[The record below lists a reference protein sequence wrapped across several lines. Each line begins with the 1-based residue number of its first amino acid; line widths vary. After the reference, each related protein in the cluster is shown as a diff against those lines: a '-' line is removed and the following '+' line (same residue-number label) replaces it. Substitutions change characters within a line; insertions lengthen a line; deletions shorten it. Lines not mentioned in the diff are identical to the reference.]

1 MTLTQKI
8 ASLTP
13 EQREKLGTVKDE
25 KALVAFAAEAGI
37 ELTEQDKKDALAYF
51 ENGVIPMSD
60 DDMDAVA
67 GGGSKN
73 SEAEAKA
80 KKDGRTYNLPGNTG
94 TLCNCAHDYKFARS
108 KTFVRPG
115 QTIDLWVYSVYLY
128 SDIKCYKCNRTF
140 ASWEHEERF

>member
-8 ASLTP
+8 ANLTP

-25 KALVAFAAEAGI
+25 AALNAFATENGI
-37 ELTEQDKKDALAYF
+37 ELTDEDKKDALAYF
-51 ENGVIPMSD
+51 ETGVTPMSD

-94 TLCNCAHDYKFARS
+94 ALCNCAHDYKFARYR
-108 KTFVRPG
+108 TTVRVNKISFNEG
-115 QTIDLWVYSVYLY
+115 QEIWVDVYRY
-128 SDIKCYKCNRTF
+128 DDIKCYKCNGTWS
-140 ASWEHEERF
+140 SWEH